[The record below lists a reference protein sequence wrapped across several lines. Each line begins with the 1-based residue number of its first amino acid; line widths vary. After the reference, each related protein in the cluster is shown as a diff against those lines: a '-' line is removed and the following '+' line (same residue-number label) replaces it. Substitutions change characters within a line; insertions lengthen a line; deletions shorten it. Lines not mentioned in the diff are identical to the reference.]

1 MSRCALFLGLL
12 LQTFWHACHASK
24 DAFFQSAEYN
34 AEKYGRYVVQEFKS
48 TTIRAAQPNIM
59 KSFSNCD
66 DGSKLFVAPRGTVP
80 VASAGPM
87 IFDLKYGLS
96 RASQQGTAADIL

>member
-1 MSRCALFLGLL
+1 MSRYLCFFSFVSQICW
-12 LQTFWHACHASK
+12 QTCHASK

-48 TTIRAAQPNIM
+48 TAIRAAQPNIM

-80 VASAGPM
+80 VVTSGPM
-87 IFDLKYGLS
+87 IYDLK
-96 RASQQGTAADIL
+96 